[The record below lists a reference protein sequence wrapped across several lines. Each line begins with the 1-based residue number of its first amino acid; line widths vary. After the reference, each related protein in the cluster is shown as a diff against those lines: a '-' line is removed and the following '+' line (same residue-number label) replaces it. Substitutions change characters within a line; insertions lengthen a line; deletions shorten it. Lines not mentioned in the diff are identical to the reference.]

1 VVGVSP
7 LRYRRCIALGG
18 FIVPYMF
25 LFSHELLLIFEEGQN
40 QWLAGILAFLTA
52 CVGITVLG
60 VAVVGFLDRKL
71 DWWVR
76 ILLGATGLL
85 LLNSEYW
92 TDVLGVVVVAQSSCG
107 SGGPGRGPAGGPN
120 RTRDPWEPR
129 RASLRV
135 RVPPQRR

>member
-52 CVGITVLG
+52 CVGITVL
-60 VAVVGFLDRKL
+60 V
-71 DWWVR
+71 
-76 ILLGATGLL
+76 
-85 LLNSEYW
+85 S
-92 TDVLGVVVVAQSSCG
+92 QSSASWTASWIGGYG
-107 SGGPGRGPAGGPN
+107 SCWA
-120 RTRDPWEPR
+120 
-129 RASLRV
+129 
-135 RVPPQRR
+135 PPVCCC

>member
-1 VVGVSP
+1 MSP

-92 TDVLGVVVVAQSSCG
+92 TDVLGVVV
-107 SGGPGRGPAGGPN
+107 GGAVFLWQWWTGQRARRKAAAAPAGAGPA
-120 RTRDPWEPR
+120 EPPR
-129 RASLRV
+129 
-135 RVPPQRR
+135 